1 MEGPPAVIRADQA
14 SAFKSLTH
22 EKLLQDH
29 RISLELGC
37 TKNSNKNPVA
47 EKAIQELEAELRH
60 QDVLGGPVSPRHFP
74 WLLPD

>member
-29 RISLELGC
+29 RNSLELGH
-37 TKNSNKNPVA
+37 TKNPNSPVA
-47 EKAIQELEAELRH
+47 EKAIQELEAEL
-60 QDVLGGPVSPRHFP
+60 
-74 WLLPD
+74 